1 MLELHLA
8 SKKKLI
14 NPFTTIADTPDNGTK
29 VGTYGVDFSTGNLFV
44 PGHTSNDDGTVIFS
58 TYSGN
63 GLLRTPTGYYLG
75 GVRSGAYKCNIV
87 NRTGEY
93 ILYNGGVRKYNV
105 VSGKWDTIVTSV
117 SISGYGYG
125 CGSPDGTLWTKR
137 PGDSSQSNTI
147 FVNTRRGYTEIVE
160 VDGLHSLISNDN
172 KRVLFGRRG
181 NIRRHYNGTISNSTA
196 YMRLYN
202 VGTYGNSTVK
212 SFTDRTGHIAADG
225 DFKQLFEYRFTNNT
239 WYAYD
244 GSDDFTTVLTSD
256 YTSGLPNMSSTG
268 EREIWFVLSAD
279 GKTMVIL
286 LGNKIY
292 VYRRPST
299 TSGGW
304 VLVKTLNDAFYE
316 YHAYNCWP
324 SVNKDGTVVIS
335 PYADMSTGIK
345 VFHIP

>member
-14 NPFTTIADTPDNGTK
+14 KPFTTIADTPDNGTK
-29 VGTYGVDFSTGNLFV
+29 VGTYGVDFSTAFIA
-44 PGHTSNDDGTVIFS
+44 GHTSNDAGTVVVY
-58 TYSGN
+58 TYTSY
-63 GLLRTPTGYYLG
+63 GLIRTTTGYYQG
-75 GVRSGAYKCNIV
+75 TERFGSYECKIV

-93 ILYNGGVRKYNV
+93 ILYNGGIRKYNIT
-105 VSGKWDTIVTSV
+105 SGKWDIFVTSV
-117 SISGYGYG
+117 PISGYGYG

-137 PGDSSQSNTI
+137 PGDNMQSDTI
-147 FVNTRRGYTEIVE
+147 MVNTRRGYTEVTT

-181 NIRRHYNGTISNSTA
+181 NIRISYGDTITNSTA
-196 YMRLYN
+196 CMRLYN
-202 VGTYGNSTVK
+202 VDTDGTTTVK
-212 SFTDRTGHIAADG
+212 SFTDRTGHFAADG

-256 YTSGLPNMSSTG
+256 YTSGLPNMSSTV

-286 LGNKIY
+286 RNITIY

-299 TSGGW
+299 TTGGW
-304 VLVKTLNDAFYE
+304 VLIRGYYDAFYLG
-316 YHAYNCWP
+316 YSNNNFWP
-324 SVNKDGTVVIS
+324 SVNTDGTVVIS
-335 PYADMSTGIK
+335 PYDHPKIGTR
-345 VFHIP
+345 VYHIT